1 MSEPT
6 TVRPM
11 SAEEVRAELKRF
23 LEERTKTDWAPD
35 TDLFATGGVSS
46 LFAMELVVHVE
57 KTFGIAVEGA
67 DLRIDN
73 FRTVNTMTELVLRL
87 AAADAGTGAGT
98 YAGTDAGE

>member
-6 TVRPM
+6 TTPPL
-11 SAEEVRAELKRF
+11 SAEHVQTELKRF
-23 LEERTKTDWAPD
+23 LEERTKTDWAVD

-57 KTFGIAVEGA
+57 KTFGIAVEGP

-73 FRTVNTMTELVLRL
+73 FRTVNAMTALVLRL
-87 AAADAGTGAGT
+87 AEAGTG
-98 YAGTDAGE
+98 E

>member
-6 TVRPM
+6 TTRPT
-11 SAEEVRAELKRF
+11 SAEEVRTELKRF
-23 LEERTKTDWAPD
+23 LEERTKTDWATD

-57 KTFGIAVEGA
+57 KTFDVAVEGP

-73 FRTVNTMTELVLRL
+73 FRTVNAMTELVLRL
-87 AAADAGTGAGT
+87 A
-98 YAGTDAGE
+98 GTDAGE

>member
-6 TVRPM
+6 TARQI

-23 LEERTKTDWAPD
+23 LEERTKTDWAAD

-57 KTFGIAVEGA
+57 KTFDVAVEGP

-73 FRTVNTMTELVLRL
+73 FRTVNAMTELVLRL
-87 AAADAGTGAGT
+87 AGTGS
-98 YAGTDAGE
+98 GE

>member
-6 TVRPM
+6 TTPPL
-11 SAEEVRAELKRF
+11 SAEHVRTELRRF
-23 LEERTKTDWAPD
+23 LEERTKTDWAAD

-57 KTFGIAVEGA
+57 RTFGIAVEGP

-73 FRTVNTMTELVLRL
+73 FRTVNAMTDLVLRL
-87 AAADAGTGAGT
+87 AEAGS
-98 YAGTDAGE
+98 GE